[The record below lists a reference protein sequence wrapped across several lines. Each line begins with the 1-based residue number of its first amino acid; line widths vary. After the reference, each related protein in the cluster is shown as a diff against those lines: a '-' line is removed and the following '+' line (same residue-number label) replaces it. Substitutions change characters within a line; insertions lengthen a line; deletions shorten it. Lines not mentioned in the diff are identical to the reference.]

1 MLVLNI
7 VNLFLKGEHM
17 KNVILILFS
26 FIALIAIFST
36 VPVTAKSAI
45 KKSSKKIIV
54 IDPGHQ
60 QYANIDV
67 EQIGPGALKKKYKV
81 TDGTHS
87 PYTNKKESILT
98 LEASKMLGNTLKKRG
113 YKVIYTRT
121 KQNVNISNR
130 KRANI
135 ANKSKADIF
144 LRIHADGS
152 IDKKEKGFSIL
163 TTSSKNPYISKSIN
177 KKSLVIS
184 NEIIQKIEK
193 NKKVKDIKGIIYRD
207 DLSGANWSK
216 VPGVLIELGYMT
228 NKEEDKKLADPLY
241 IKSLTNSIADG
252 IDQYVK
258 KK

>member
-1 MLVLNI
+1 
-7 VNLFLKGEHM
+7 M
-17 KNVILILFS
+17 KKIILMLFS
-26 FIALIAIFST
+26 FIALITIFST
-36 VPVTAKSAI
+36 ASVTAKPPL

-60 QYANIDV
+60 QYANTDI
-67 EQIGPGALKKKYKV
+67 EPIGPGAIKTKYKV

-130 KRANI
+130 ERANI
-135 ANKSKADIF
+135 ANKSNADLF

-152 IDKKEKGFSIL
+152 INKKEKGFSIL
-163 TTSSKNPYISKSIN
+163 TTSSKNPYISKSVN
-177 KKSLVIS
+177 KASLVIS

-216 VPGVLIELGYMT
+216 VPGVLLELGYMT

-241 IKSLTNSIADG
+241 LKSLTKSIADG
-252 IDQYVK
+252 VDQYMK

>member
-1 MLVLNI
+1 MR
-7 VNLFLKGEHM
+7 KT
-17 KNVILILFS
+17 ILLLFS
-26 FIALIAIFST
+26 CIALIFVFSIA
-36 VPVTAKSAI
+36 PVTAKTAI
-45 KKSSKKIIV
+45 KKSSKGIIV

-67 EQIGPGALKKKYKV
+67 EPIGPGALKTKYKV

-98 LEASKMLGNTLKKRG
+98 LKASKMLGNTLKKLG

-130 KRANI
+130 ERANI
-135 ANKSKADIF
+135 ANKSKADVF

-152 IDKKEKGFSIL
+152 INEKEKGFSIL
-163 TTSSKNPYISKSIN
+163 TTSAKNPYISKN
-177 KKSLVIS
+177 VYKKSLVIS
-184 NEIIQKIEK
+184 NEILQKIEK
-193 NKKVKDIKGIIYRD
+193 NKKVEDIKGIIYRD

-216 VPGVLIELGYMT
+216 VPGTLIELGYMT
-228 NKEEDKKLADPLY
+228 NKEEDKKLADSSYL
-241 IKSLTNSIADG
+241 KSITNSIADG
-252 IDQYVK
+252 IDRYMK

>member
-1 MLVLNI
+1 
-7 VNLFLKGEHM
+7 M
-17 KNVILILFS
+17 KKIILMLFS
-26 FIALIAIFST
+26 FIALITIFST
-36 VPVTAKSAI
+36 ASVTAKPAL
-45 KKSSKKIIV
+45 KKPSKKIIV

-67 EQIGPGALKKKYKV
+67 EPIGPGAIKTKYKV

-135 ANKSKADIF
+135 ANKSNADLF

-152 IDKKEKGFSIL
+152 INKKEKGFSIL
-163 TTSSKNPYISKSIN
+163 TPSTKNPYISKSVN
-177 KKSLVIS
+177 KASLVIS
-184 NEIIQKIEK
+184 NEVIQKIEK
-193 NKKVKDIKGIIYRD
+193 NKKVNDIKGIIYRD

-216 VPGVLIELGYMT
+216 VPGALIELGYMT

-241 IKSLTNSIADG
+241 LKSLTNSIADG
-252 IDQYVK
+252 VDQYMK